1 NAAIEAAR
9 AGEHGRGF
17 AVVADEVRTLASRT
31 QTSTQEIQQVLQ
43 ELRSTSKQAVD
54 AMARGIN
61 TAAIGVKS
69 ASLAGEALQR
79 ITEKVSA
86 ISEVNDQ
93 IAAATEEQ
101 HTTSVLI
108 QQYVTEM
115 EVGSQK
121 VRVTTADMGGISV
134 DIQNVSERL
143 QSITSQFKV

>member
-1 NAAIEAAR
+1 M
-9 AGEHGRGF
+9 
-17 AVVADEVRTLASRT
+17 ASRT

>member
-1 NAAIEAAR
+1 
-9 AGEHGRGF
+9 
-17 AVVADEVRTLASRT
+17 
-31 QTSTQEIQQVLQ
+31 
-43 ELRSTSKQAVD
+43 
-54 AMARGIN
+54 MARGIN